1 MTEVYASTIVPAPID
16 EVWDVVGDYGGI
28 AKWHPAVNDTQIKEG
43 PAADQVG
50 SIRQCELDGGAKLVE
65 RQTAR
70 SDDERFYSYIITD
83 SPMPM
88 TNCEGTIRLRPV
100 TDGGATFMEWIS
112 RFDPAPGAEG
122 ELSIMMADIYQAG
135 FESLKA
141 RFGGG

>member
-1 MTEVYASTIVPAPID
+1 MTEVYASTIISAPIG

-28 AKWHPAVNDTQIKEG
+28 AKWHPAVNDTQIKDG
-43 PAADQVG
+43 PSADQVG
-50 SIRQCELDGGAKLVE
+50 SIRQCELDGGATLLE

-70 SDDERFYSYIITD
+70 SDDERFYSYVITD

-88 TNCEGTIRLRPV
+88 TNYESTIRLRPV
-100 TDGGATFMEWIS
+100 TDSGATFMEWIS
-112 RFDPAPGAEG
+112 HFDPAPGAEG
-122 ELSIMMADIYQAG
+122 ELSTMIAGVYKAG